1 MKTYKHPILGREAF
15 LYNQYINDGD
25 CYYCREIDEWS
36 YSRYYTEKELKALW
50 FEEIPEEPVQEIPDW
65 FEKFLAGIWEVW
77 DRYKPKKTLFVEY
90 KYFDVGLLYK
100 LFLKH
105 YPQTEYLK

>member
-1 MKTYKHPILGREAF
+1 MKTYKKGEYIAWLSKHWD
-15 LYNQYINDGD
+15 LYSIDVERDGD
-25 CYYCREIDEWS
+25 TSERI
-36 YSRYYTEKELKALW
+36 RVPMNFILAMG